1 MRNILIALFI
11 LGIVGCKTTQERA
24 SSTPV
29 IIADGTEVKQ
39 FENLMFCGDAKGY
52 VASLAK
58 VGEHLSQAWNESG
71 DKDSS
76 KKCSVN
82 LKVDDLGM
90 IKAYKLSECEDK
102 VRAESALKI
111 ASPIPVSP
119 NQCFHNAA
127 SKIGFELKKTK
138 KS

>member
-1 MRNILIALFI
+1 MRNLLIALFI
-11 LGIVGCKTTQERA
+11 VGAVGCKTTQERT

-52 VASLAK
+52 VGSLAI

-71 DKDSS
+71 DRDSS
-76 KKCSVN
+76 KSCSVKISVDESGN
-82 LKVDDLGM
+82 IKNHKLKDCQDT
-90 IKAYKLSECEDK
+90 E
-102 VRAESALKI
+102 RAKSALKA

-119 NQCFHNAA
+119 NKCFHNGAN
-127 SKIGFELKKTK
+127 KVGFEL
-138 KS
+138 